1 MMKIAS
7 FRGYLLLLQVIFLTL
22 YGALLQP
29 SELGIAGGV
38 SFLLAILTILAF
50 IVPLPWLGAPWFHS
64 MLTLGNGW
72 ILLATIPH
80 APGTEP
86 GMIGALTLLLAMA
99 SYLSSIPHFVIVSS
113 LLIGGYGWSLY
124 QADLLQTST
133 VLLLPAFLSITLV
146 FFSKM
151 GVFQA
156 EIQRLTDDK
165 SRQPSTKDP
174 LTGLANRAH
183 FLEQV
188 GRSIQNRYLNRN
200 CHFAILFIDLDGF
213 KPINDKLGHKAGD
226 AVLQQTAK
234 RLQGCMRKGDL
245 VGRYGGDEFTVLLN
259 QVKSPADAAHV
270 AETILSKLRSPLDV
284 GESVAVGASIGI
296 AMSTNL
302 HEGPEDLLRDADG
315 AMYRAK
321 AQGKNC
327 YVISDESAIEKAD
340 LKDRWKRVARMN
352 WSVGGQ

>member
-1 MMKIAS
+1 MKIVS
-7 FRGYLLLLQVIFLTL
+7 FRGYLVLLQVIFLTL
-22 YGALLQP
+22 YGSLLQL
-29 SELGIAGGV
+29 SETGIPGGIG
-38 SFLLAILTILAF
+38 FLLAILTILAF
-50 IVPLPWLGAPWFHS
+50 IVPLPWLGAPWVHS

-86 GMIGALTLLLAMA
+86 GMVGAVTLLLAMA
-99 SYLSSIPHFVIVSS
+99 SYLSSILHFVIVSS
-113 LLIGGYGWSLY
+113 LLVGGYGLSLY

-146 FFSKM
+146 FLSKM

-156 EIQRLTDDK
+156 EIQRLADDK
-165 SRQPSTKDP
+165 SRQPSAKDP
-174 LTGLANRAH
+174 LTGVANRAH

-188 GRSIQNRYLNRN
+188 GRIIQYRYLNRN
-200 CHFAILFIDLDGF
+200 FHFAILFIDLDGF
-213 KPINDKLGHKAGD
+213 KPVNDTLGHKAGD

-234 RLQGCMRKGDL
+234 RLQGCVRKGDL
-245 VGRYGGDEFTVLLN
+245 VGRYGGDEFTVLLSH
-259 QVKSPADAAHV
+259 VKNPAEAARV
-270 AETILSKLRSPLDV
+270 AETILSKVRMPLDV
-284 GESVAVGASIGI
+284 GESVAVAASIGI

-302 HEGPEDLLRDADG
+302 HAGPEDLLRDADE

-327 YVISDESAIEKAD
+327 YVISDESAIGKAD
-340 LKDRWKRVARMN
+340 LKERWKRVARMN
-352 WSVGGQ
+352 WSVRAH